1 VYRNQLFLVTLSL
14 SGNARNV
21 IIVNTGMKINMKDVR
36 LRALMSIIF
45 GSGGWFVILYIL
57 RSADNISVVLG
68 VIGIASVAYGGMLLG
83 TIAE

>member
-1 VYRNQLFLVTLSL
+1 
-14 SGNARNV
+14 V
-21 IIVNTGMKINMKDVR
+21 IIVNTGMKINMKDVW

-45 GSGGWFVILYIL
+45 GSGGLFVILYIL

-83 TIAE
+83 TIVE